1 MSSKRAYHNVLGFIR
16 DLAHALEWC
25 DRDDEALQVVRRIA
39 TLIDTALE
47 AFYAELDDAEDS
59 PGGESDS
66 DLDLRDR
73 EHGSEV
79 VRASEGHGAMQHP
92 AVAQPSGLGS
102 PMERTRDLARAAVQP
117 QRPADS
123 VVRTRVETA
132 RRVIGGGDAS

>member
-1 MSSKRAYHNVLGFIR
+1 MPNKRAYHNVLGFIR

-25 DRDDEALQVVRRIA
+25 DRDDEALQVVQRIA
-39 TLIDTALE
+39 TLIDTAFE
-47 AFYAELDDAEDS
+47 VIDPELDDAEDS

-66 DLDLRDR
+66 DLDLRDGDN
-73 EHGSEV
+73 GSTV
-79 VRASEGHGAMQHP
+79 VRAAQRHGAMLHP
-92 AVAQPSGLGS
+92 AVAQQTGLGS
-102 PMERTRDLARAAVQP
+102 PMERARDLARAAIEP